1 MNVTVRLF
9 AAARDAAGA
18 SSFTADLCAGATVE
32 HAVAAAAAA
41 HPGLSRVLPTCRFA
55 VDEEFAPRSA
65 ALRDGQTVA
74 VLPPVSGG

>member
-1 MNVTVRLF
+1 MKVTVRFF

-18 SSFTADLCAGATVE
+18 SSFVAELPATATAGD
-32 HAVAAAAAA
+32 AVAAAVAA
-41 HPGLSRVLPTCRFA
+41 HPGLASVLPACRLA
-55 VDEEFAPRSA
+55 VDEEFAPRTF